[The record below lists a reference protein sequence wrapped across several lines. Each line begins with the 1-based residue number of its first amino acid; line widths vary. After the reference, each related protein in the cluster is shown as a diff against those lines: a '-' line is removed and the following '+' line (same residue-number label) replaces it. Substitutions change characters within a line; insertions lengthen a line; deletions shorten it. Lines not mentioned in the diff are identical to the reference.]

1 MLFALAS
8 VILEMQSLLFLN
20 PTINLCDGKNRP
32 KRKKIEIDF
41 PKPKSLKA
49 KNSFSA
55 LNNMTCR
62 KFFEAKIFLSFSVE
76 LN

>member
-1 MLFALAS
+1 MGRTDRR
-8 VILEMQSLLFLN
+8 E
-20 PTINLCDGKNRP
+20 
-32 KRKKIEIDF
+32 KKIEIDF

-62 KFFEAKIFLSFSVE
+62 KFFDAKIFFLLVW
-76 LN
+76 N